1 MEKHTKNEDSRK
13 RAQALNRKETEIET
27 LRILGHFKR
36 KTKCLRVNKFSF
48 VRFLGNFKVPPVE

>member
-27 LRILGHFKR
+27 LRILGISREKQNA
-36 KTKCLRVNKFSF
+36 CA
-48 VRFLGNFKVPPVE
+48 